1 MGLLNVVEMGNGRIY
16 MRLRVATEDGD
27 FSSLV
32 GIIFKRLYYLSY
44 IREVRYSAQRA
55 NDSG

>member
-1 MGLLNVVEMGNGRIY
+1 MPLKWATGRIC